1 MELMI
6 FCGIYCFERTLISF
20 PMLIVT
26 ATTVEEVTLV
36 MNDGTVT
43 VKSNPPFHQAMLL
56 LLEMNHLTSMEDKTI
71 RNTVYV

>member
-1 MELMI
+1 
-6 FCGIYCFERTLISF
+6 
-20 PMLIVT
+20 MLIVT

-71 RNTVYV
+71 RNTVYVIVCCIVFCTLCILSILYIDI